1 MPKLTSFQLKYLL
14 LKGVHLLAVILI
26 MAVLVAYFH
35 KETPP
40 KPDKPE
46 AEPVPVMMNPE
57 LSAYEQFCLNNQ
69 DAGCVLPDDNKKSA
83 VKVILM
89 DTGELD
95 DELREKI
102 AKIAL
107 NGCNT
112 SPRVDGDMQKFLDY
126 LYEEDL
132 PEDIIDETAAIKNPK
147 LKNMHII
154 PARKPPFWGKTPKV
168 VLIIDD
174 MGISQKRTAD
184 IAELH
189 YPLTVAFLTYG
200 RNLSQQIEN
209 SKRAG
214 QEIMLHTPMEA
225 LGKVDVAPDVLTT
238 KMSLEEIKHNFKAML
253 DKFPDIQGI
262 NNHMGSK
269 LTEDLSRMNVIMEI
283 LKERNMFFLDSKTS
297 AKSRAE
303 EAARAAGI
311 AYAHR
316 HVFLDNNNDK
326 TYILGQLDKV
336 EKLAR
341 KNGYAIAIGHP
352 KSQTYAALKEWLPKM
367 KDKGL
372 ELIHLSEA
380 IKVLHPWFGR
390 KAAEK

>member
-1 MPKLTSFQLKYLL
+1 MPKLTPTQLKYVL
-14 LKGVHLLAVILI
+14 LKGIHLLAVVLI
-26 MAVLVAYFH
+26 MVVLVSYFH
-35 KETPP
+35 KETPQIQDTPAP
-40 KPDKPE
+40 KQT
-46 AEPVPVMMNPE
+46 ANQG
-57 LSAYEQFCLNNQ
+57 LSAYEQFCLNNEGV
-69 DAGCVLPDDNKKSA
+69 DCLLLSDKKPEY
-83 VKVILM
+83 KPQVILM
-89 DTGELD
+89 DTGEID
-95 DELREKI
+95 DDLREKI
-102 AKIAL
+102 SQIAH
-107 NGCNT
+107 NGCDT
-112 SPRVDGDMQKFLDY
+112 SPEVNGNIQTMLDR
-126 LYEEDL
+126 LYEEEL
-132 PEDIIDETAAIKNPK
+132 PDDVIDEAAVIKNPK
-147 LKNMHII
+147 LKNIHII
-154 PARKPPFWGKTPKV
+154 PAHKPPFWGTTPKV

-184 IAELH
+184 IASLH

-200 RNLSQQIEN
+200 TNLQKQIEN
-209 SKRAG
+209 SQKAG

-225 LGKVDVAPDVLTT
+225 LGKVEVAPDVLTT
-238 KMSLEEIKHNFKAML
+238 EMSVDEIKRNFKIML
-253 DKFPDIQGI
+253 DKFPGILGI

-269 LTEDLSRMNVIMEI
+269 LTEDLPRMNAVMEV

-336 EKLAR
+336 EKLAK

-372 ELIHLSEA
+372 ELIHLSKA
-380 IKVLHPWFGR
+380 IKVLHPWFGHM
-390 KAAEK
+390 AAEK

>member
-1 MPKLTSFQLKYLL
+1 MPKLTPTQLKYVL
-14 LKGVHLLAVILI
+14 LKGIHLLAVVLI
-26 MAVLVAYFH
+26 MVVLVSYFH
-35 KETPP
+35 KETPQIPDTPAP
-40 KPDKPE
+40 KQT
-46 AEPVPVMMNPE
+46 ANQG

-69 DAGCVLPDDNKKSA
+69 GVDCLLLSDKKPEY
-83 VKVILM
+83 KPQVILM
-89 DTGELD
+89 DTGEID
-95 DELREKI
+95 DDLREKI
-102 AKIAL
+102 SQIAH
-107 NGCNT
+107 NGCDT
-112 SPRVDGDMQKFLDY
+112 SPEVNGNIQTMLDR
-126 LYEEDL
+126 LYEEEL
-132 PEDIIDETAAIKNPK
+132 PDDVIDEAAVIKNPK
-147 LKNMHII
+147 LKNIHII
-154 PARKPPFWGKTPKV
+154 PAHKPPFWGTTPKV

-184 IAELH
+184 IASLH

-200 RNLSQQIEN
+200 TNLQKQIEN
-209 SKRAG
+209 SQKAG

-225 LGKVDVAPDVLTT
+225 LGKVEVAPDVLTT
-238 KMSLEEIKHNFKAML
+238 EMSVDEIKRNFKIML
-253 DKFPDIQGI
+253 DKFPGILGI

-269 LTEDLSRMNVIMEI
+269 LTEDLPRMNAVMEV

-336 EKLAR
+336 EKLAK

-372 ELIHLSEA
+372 ELIHLSKA

-390 KAAEK
+390 TAAEK